1 MNTYR
6 IYEDLRSSLGEE
18 AAKSLAHTL
27 GPMFEELGNTVTK
40 AEFRELNETVGR
52 LADAQERTEKRVA
65 ELAEGQASLAAA
77 QVRTEAQV
85 AELTKAQ
92 VRTETQV
99 AELTKAQAHTEV
111 RLAELTV
118 AQTQTQTEL
127 AELTRVVRT
136 LVVNGERQAMR
147 LDAVLGRT
155 FEIQFRDRLTA
166 YLGRLMRRG
175 KLLRNDEVL
184 DSIEQAVDVREADEV
199 LRADAIASGLI
210 DGVASHVV
218 VEVSV
223 ACGVDDIDRA
233 ERRAGILRK
242 AGLPAVPLVACEV
255 ISPELVAYA
264 RSKQVRIWCNGTVLD
279 AAA

>member
-27 GPMFEELGNTVTK
+27 GPMFEELGNTLTK

-65 ELAEGQASLAAA
+65 ELAEGQ
-77 QVRTEAQV
+77 V
-85 AELTKAQ
+85 
-92 VRTETQV
+92 
-99 AELTKAQAHTEV
+99 HTEV

-136 LVVNGERQAMR
+136 LVVNGERQATR

-184 DSIEQAVDVREADEV
+184 DSIEQAVDVWEADEV

-218 VEVSV
+218 VEGSV

-233 ERRAGILRK
+233 ERQAGILRK

>member
-1 MNTYR
+1 
-6 IYEDLRSSLGEE
+6 
-18 AAKSLAHTL
+18 
-27 GPMFEELGNTVTK
+27 MFEELGNTVTK

-65 ELAEGQASLAAA
+65 ELAEGQASLSAA

-92 VRTETQV
+92 VRTETQVAELTKAQARTEAQV

-136 LVVNGERQAMR
+136 LVVNGERQATR

-155 FEIQFRDRLTA
+155 FEIQFRDRITA

>member
-27 GPMFEELGNTVTK
+27 GPMFEELGNTLTK

-65 ELAEGQASLAAA
+65 ELAEGQ
-77 QVRTEAQV
+77 V
-85 AELTKAQ
+85 
-92 VRTETQV
+92 
-99 AELTKAQAHTEV
+99 HTEV

-127 AELTRVVRT
+127 AELIRVVRT
-136 LVVNGERQAMR
+136 LVVNGERQATR

-175 KLLRNDEVL
+175 KLLRND
-184 DSIEQAVDVREADEV
+184 
-199 LRADAIASGLI
+199 
-210 DGVASHVV
+210 
-218 VEVSV
+218 
-223 ACGVDDIDRA
+223 
-233 ERRAGILRK
+233 
-242 AGLPAVPLVACEV
+242 
-255 ISPELVAYA
+255 
-264 RSKQVRIWCNGTVLD
+264 
-279 AAA
+279 

>member
-77 QVRTEAQV
+77 QVRTETQV

-92 VRTETQV
+92 ARTETQVAELTKAQARTEAQV

-136 LVVNGERQAMR
+136 LVVNGERQATR
-147 LDAVLGRT
+147 LDAVLGLHL
-155 FEIQFRDRLTA
+155 RDP
-166 YLGRLMRRG
+166 
-175 KLLRNDEVL
+175 
-184 DSIEQAVDVREADEV
+184 
-199 LRADAIASGLI
+199 
-210 DGVASHVV
+210 
-218 VEVSV
+218 VS
-223 ACGVDDIDRA
+223 
-233 ERRAGILRK
+233 
-242 AGLPAVPLVACEV
+242 
-255 ISPELVAYA
+255 
-264 RSKQVRIWCNGTVLD
+264 
-279 AAA
+279 

>member
-92 VRTETQV
+92 
-99 AELTKAQAHTEV
+99 AHTEV

-136 LVVNGERQAMR
+136 LVVNGERQATR

-199 LRADAIASGLI
+199 LRADASASGLI
-210 DGVASHVV
+210 DGGASHVV

>member
-92 VRTETQV
+92 ARTEAQVAELTKAQARTETQV

-136 LVVNGERQAMR
+136 LVVNGERQATR
-147 LDAVLGRT
+147 L
-155 FEIQFRDRLTA
+155 
-166 YLGRLMRRG
+166 
-175 KLLRNDEVL
+175 DEVL
-184 DSIEQAVDVREADEV
+184 DSIEQAVDAREADEV

>member
-65 ELAEGQASLAAA
+65 
-77 QVRTEAQV
+77 
-85 AELTKAQ
+85 KAQ
-92 VRTETQV
+92 V
-99 AELTKAQAHTEV
+99 HTEV

-136 LVVNGERQAMR
+136 LVVNGERQATR